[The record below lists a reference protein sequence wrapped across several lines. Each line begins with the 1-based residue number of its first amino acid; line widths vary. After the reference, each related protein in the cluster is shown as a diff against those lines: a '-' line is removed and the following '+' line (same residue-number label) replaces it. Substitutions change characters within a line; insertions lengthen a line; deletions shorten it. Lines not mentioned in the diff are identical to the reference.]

1 MRPGTERLVADLTS
15 LDSRVRRRAADA
27 LGVRSRS
34 LNPLPGDPGAMEPLL
49 AVADDSDKNV
59 RNAVLR
65 SLWAIAKTA
74 PSREPMERLVRALG
88 DESWRVRFAAA
99 SAYGVLIEEPYE
111 PLVPL
116 ISDPQES
123 VRWAAAVALCR
134 HGGRWQEVP
143 RDVGSLRALEPALAD
158 SAATVRAAAVSGFGA
173 LSEREGL
180 AAVRRAM
187 EDRDARVRAHCLQPL
202 AHHGAFK
209 ELAAL
214 LRGPHPWVAIGA
226 ARYLGTARAV
236 AAVPPLIDTLGAR
249 NHETRSAAAQA
260 LGAIHDE
267 RALDPIAALLRRLT
281 TSHIR
286 SVIVTVLGDWGDAR
300 ALQELER
307 LVDDPDPNVR
317 YRATLAVKRM
327 LRSPGAPGSSRAV
340 DPSR

>member
-1 MRPGTERLVADLTS
+1 MD
-15 LDSRVRRRAADA
+15 
-27 LGVRSRS
+27 
-34 LNPLPGDPGAMEPLL
+34 PLL
-49 AVADDSDKNV
+49 AVAGDSDKNV
-59 RNAVLR
+59 RNAVVR
-65 SLWAIAKTA
+65 SLWAIAETA

-116 ISDPQES
+116 ISDALES
-123 VRWAAAVALCR
+123 VRWATAVALCR

-143 RDVGSLRALEPALAD
+143 RDVGALHALEPALND
-158 SAATVRAAAVSGFGA
+158 NAATVRAAAVSGFGA
-173 LSEREGL
+173 VPQPEGL

-187 EDRDARVRAHCLQPL
+187 EDPNARVRAHCLQSL

-214 LRGPHPWVAIGA
+214 LRDPHPWVAIGA
-226 ARYLGTARAV
+226 ARYLGTARTV
-236 AAVPPLIDTLGAR
+236 AAVPALVDALTAR
-249 NHETRSAAAQA
+249 NHNVRSAAAQA

-267 RALDPIAALLRRLT
+267 RAFDPVLGLLHRLT
-281 TSHIR
+281 VSHIR
-286 SVIVTVLGDWGDAR
+286 SVIVAVVGEWGDAR

-317 YRATLAVKRM
+317 HRAALAVKGMRN
-327 LRSPGAPGSSRAV
+327 SPGV
-340 DPSR
+340 